1 MQVLN
6 KGSVKRI
13 FFPFFTFSIFQ
24 FEIILVLP
32 MNSVFIRYEKN
43 REPVQRI
50 LRIFISVKGD
60 VRASS
65 SRSLKF
71 SSLSKESSVH
81 VFQAPLFRRERS
93 EVLRF
98 YGKKKKRIDEVVE
111 RILRI
116 FFFCQKKTSV
126 HISQISI
133 PARNSAGSTTRVRFH
148 SSKKK
153 KREKEKSLQSRGREP
168 FEFLSVTENFL
179 LVKGALTLIKAPPGS
194 LPF

>member
-116 FFFCQKKTSV
+116 FFFCQKKISV

-153 KREKEKSLQSRGREP
+153 REKKRNPCKVAGENPSNSSRSPKTFYLSKEP
-168 FEFLSVTENFL
+168 WL
-179 LVKGALTLIKAPPGS
+179 
-194 LPF
+194 